1 MVSWRIGCSGFHYKD
16 WKERFYPRGLPQRRW
31 FEYYCRH
38 FNTVELN
45 VTFYRFP
52 RLPAL
57 QSWHDSSP
65 EGFRFAVKA
74 PRGITHFKQF
84 HHTEQLISDFYG
96 TVGEGLKDKLGC
108 VLFQLPPRMDYRE
121 ERLYRILDAL
131 DPAFPNVLEFRHVS
145 WWHPDVYDAL
155 SQRQVTFCGMSHP
168 ALPDVVVQNTPLL
181 YYRFHGVPELYRS
194 PYTEPELRSFSRE
207 VSGSGQTREAF
218 VYFNNDIGAAGVI
231 NAQQLKSMA
240 A

>member
-1 MVSWRIGCSGFHYKD
+1 MVNWRIGCSGFHYKH
-16 WKERFYPRGLPQRRW
+16 WKERFYPRDLPQRKW

-38 FNTVELN
+38 FSTVELN

-52 RLPAL
+52 RLSAL
-57 QSWHDSSP
+57 QAWYDRSP
-65 EGFRFAVKA
+65 DAFRFAVKA

-108 VLFQLPPRMDYRE
+108 VLFQLPPRMDYGE

-131 DPAFPNVLEFRHVS
+131 DPAFRNVLEFRHES
-145 WWHPDVYDAL
+145 WWNPEVFDAL
-155 SQRQVTFCGMSHP
+155 SRRQVTFCGMSHP
-168 ALPDVVVQNTPLL
+168 ALPAVVVQSTPVL

-194 PYTEPELRSFSRE
+194 PYTESELGRFSRE
-207 VSGSGQTREAF
+207 VSGSGLTREAF
-218 VYFNNDIGAAGVI
+218 IYFNNDIDASAII
-231 NAQQLKSMA
+231 NAQQLIGLA